1 MPPCLRGS
9 VRVCVIV
16 LLIAATACSREAAV
30 APHAVAREHLT
41 MGSLL
46 KVSAWTTDDAA
57 AVETFDHVFREFD
70 RLDAMLTVWKNDS
83 DVSRINAAA
92 GREPVAVS
100 RETIE
105 VLTIAHQVSV
115 DTGGKF
121 DITFGALTDI
131 WKFDHD
137 QDNTVP
143 DRSAIEA
150 RLPLIN
156 YEEVAVDRSAG
167 TAFIRKPGMRIHLGG
182 IGKGYAV
189 DRAAGVLRGLGITSA
204 LVSAGG
210 STLYAIGHPPGQDG
224 WKVAIQDPSRRAD
237 ALAVVSLH
245 DNAVSTSGVSER
257 FVVENGH
264 RYAHI
269 IDPRSGEPSEGMCQ
283 VTLIAP
289 DATAS
294 DALTK
299 AAFLLTRRQLIDRF
313 DARPGIHVLRVEDT
327 CAGPIWTTPWS
338 AGVFAR

>member
-1 MPPCLRGS
+1 MRALIGLSLAYACLGW
-9 VRVCVIV
+9 
-16 LLIAATACSREAAV
+16 AAAPAAAQEGPSHQSRKVMGTLCEV
-30 APHAVAREHLT
+30 QVHHA
-41 MGSLL
+41 
-46 KVSAWTTDDAA
+46 DAA
-57 AVETFDHVFREFD
+57 AAARAMTAALDEMARVDRLLSNYVPDSELSRMNASAARAPFQASPELYAFLKRSRVYFDDTLGTFDPTMGAVVRAWGFFTPHPARPSAAEAMAARAKTGFD
-70 RLDAMLTVWKNDS
+70 KVRLDDATRS
-83 DVSRINAAA
+83 VS
-92 GREPVAVS
+92 
-100 RETIE
+100 
-105 VLTIAHQVSV
+105 
-115 DTGGKF
+115 
-121 DITFGALTDI
+121 
-131 WKFDHD
+131 
-137 QDNTVP
+137 
-143 DRSAIEA
+143 
-150 RLPLIN
+150 
-156 YEEVAVDRSAG
+156 YAVDG
-167 TAFIRKPGMRIHLGG
+167 LEIDPGG